1 MKDVLLPKSGCGK
14 AGGRSMVEHIL
25 PNTSREASTEAQTS
39 IYKASMGGPGLLIW
53 TPCPSCQ
60 SSHTWAFNT
69 TEAESGT
76 NAWIKSKWQVLF
88 RSGRIPYVATPHGW
102 LNPDP
107 PLYSC
112 SSGRGSNSSIL
123 PCRISHTPDPC
134 PQHSC
139 TACATGMY
147 VRTQPGQWFWIRRP
161 SLPHPPPTRPRVWT
175 DRAGHRFLSVLNLM
189 AVITIRVIS
198 KAGKWDIANLR
209 EVPRC
214 RGRCAYLVQ
223 DRQTQNWL

>member
-53 TPCPSCQ
+53 TPCPSYQ
-60 SSHTWAFNT
+60 SSHTWAFNA

-88 RSGRIPYVATPHGW
+88 RSGRIPYVTTPHSW

-112 SSGRGSNSSIL
+112 SPGRGSNSSIL
-123 PCRISHTPDPC
+123 PCRISHTHDAC

-139 TACATGMY
+139 TACTCTHNPGNDSGYGDQASLTLH
-147 VRTQPGQWFWIRRP
+147 QPGQECG
-161 SLPHPPPTRPRVWT
+161 LTVLVT
-175 DRAGHRFLSVLNLM
+175 DFVCVESDGSDYYQGNLQSWKMGH
-189 AVITIRVIS
+189 
-198 KAGKWDIANLR
+198 
-209 EVPRC
+209 C
-214 RGRCAYLVQ
+214 
-223 DRQTQNWL
+223 